1 MKKKGF
7 WKSVSALLLAFA
19 MCVAQAQPVVLA
31 ADGSAGSSSNLALN
45 KTVTCSGV
53 EGNKN
58 SSGDWTYPQ
67 FVGESAVD
75 GKSDTRWSAAKTD
88 EQWLIVDLGAVY
100 ELGEITIDFHAESP
114 EYEILVSEDGQEY
127 TSVAKVTDG
136 SQGDTVTKTF
146 DVDGASARYVQY
158 QQHSMWKHSGNGQY
172 YGSSIIELTVTE
184 SKDYETAPDTLRVG
198 TFNIAANKNPDV
210 DELRELTEKYN
221 LEVVGLQEVDM
232 NTSRNDYDMLEA
244 FQGDTYPAGYFS
256 KAIDYGGGEYGIAT
270 VAKYDFT
277 ENGETFLDTEA
288 AGPDSED
295 RVFQRSVFVKEGREI
310 AFYNTHF
317 SYENTEVRV
326 AQFAQLKE
334 ALAEDDAEYKIVVG
348 DFNADQYQSE
358 FYTMLE
364 SMDMANGYEGV
375 WYDTFNGVDETMKV
389 DTIDNIFVTRNLSI
403 ESVEMDESRLSDHN
417 LFMAELK
424 FLDEPQVSTE
434 WLRAVI
440 GEAEGISGDDYTAES
455 YAALQS
461 AVDAGK
467 AVMEDP
473 IDQDTVD
480 DAARAVLAAV
490 DGLEQ
495 FNLAAGK
502 TVTYSGVEGDKNS
515 DGSWVYPQ
523 FVGEMA
529 VDGDQGTRWS
539 AAKTDEQWL
548 TVDLG
553 EVKEISQILI
563 YFHAATIDWNVQI
576 SADGEKWTTVY
587 EEKDG
592 EDGGPTITRQITFPM
607 QEARYVKYQQNK
619 MWNHASNGRQYSAS
633 ICELEVYRSFDT
645 ESIEITNPTDA
656 ISVGDTYK
664 LEVKILPELAGN
676 NPLTYSSSN
685 EDVISV
691 DDEGTL
697 EALKEGTAV
706 ITVADQA
713 DPQIRAEMEIQVVD
727 GEIEVSGFVFD
738 EEEKDLTSR
747 AARFLE
753 YSVYPANAVNP
764 DVEVEWSSSDEDVA
778 TVSEDGLVKAVSEGT
793 AVITVQSA
801 DDADVKGQ
809 ITIHVNAPD
818 YNTEYDTMM
827 DRWQT
832 RVTGGDD
839 LDMEDEDIK
848 AYVRKIS
855 DEGEDLWES
864 LNKSEDR
871 EYLWEKVASDTTS
884 ADYTTQFTKIK
895 KLALAFGV
903 KGSALYENKELLG
916 DIVDAIR
923 FMVTEKNY
931 NGSYSTG
938 NWWDWQIG
946 CTQPLVDTLMVI
958 SDYVDYSEIESA
970 VKSIEGYAEKPSK
983 QWPSYT
989 ATGANRTDIGLSVLG
1004 SAIIAKNDERMNL
1017 VKTEVPDVMKLVTSG
1032 DGLYADGSVIQ
1043 HTKHAYT
1050 GSYGNELLKG
1060 VGRIQSIIAGTSFD
1074 ITDERINNVYETVI
1088 NGYIPLMH
1096 KGQMMSMVNGR
1107 SISRAPGT
1115 NPFTTEF
1122 AAGSETI
1129 SNIMLLA
1136 SGAPEE
1142 YSSAFKSAVK
1152 YWLEESDGAYD
1163 FYGNARDFDA
1173 LLGAKEI
1180 MNDDSV
1186 TAEKYEGMKVYG
1198 SMDRVVQ
1205 VNEDYTAGLAMYSSR
1220 IYNYEFGNTEN
1231 KKGWHTGDGVLYIY
1245 NNDLKQYGEGYW
1257 PTVDPYRLPG
1267 TTVDTKELTDGSG
1280 YNKTS
1285 PQSWVGGATDG
1296 TNGTAAMYYNTTNLG
1311 QDMDLKAQKS
1321 WFFLDG
1327 KIVALGAGITGTTDA
1342 AIETT
1347 VENRM
1352 MTGDD
1357 NAISYNGEAWDK
1369 TEEEKQAK
1377 AGDYA
1382 FFKGTGEGNDIGYV
1396 YLDDADIYLAQ
1407 ETRSGKYTDINEYF
1421 VSDKEYTNTY
1431 FKMGINHG
1439 DSVENGT
1446 YSYVLLPGSTEEE
1459 TAAFAENSTVEVVRN
1474 DVDVQAVKDTQSG
1487 AFAMNV
1493 WPTEGTGSESVN
1505 GIAVDASASIYTQT
1519 KDGVMTIAISDPKQ
1533 KDVQIGLTLTD
1544 GYAEVVSADEG
1555 VTVNENGSFTIDTT
1569 DSAGASH
1576 IIKVKTSVESVSK
1589 KTLEYFLNEAKGYV
1603 EDGTVSGL
1611 VDSVQK
1617 MFTDAIAKGEAVMA
1631 DEGAKREEVLDAAK
1645 DLMLAIHALNMK
1657 AADKTDLEMALELAE
1672 MIDLNKYVEAGQAE
1686 FLAAKEAAETVL
1698 ADGDA
1703 MQEETDQAWGDLVE
1717 AMEALR
1723 LKADKSVLQDLI
1735 SQTAELDLS
1744 GYTEESVNVFR
1755 AALAAANSILA
1766 DETLSVD
1773 DQAKVDEAVSALQA
1787 AADGLEKDPGSQGG
1801 DAENPDGGEDSENPD
1816 GNTGAVSGDDAD
1828 GSGSGNGA
1836 DSGNGG
1842 SENGGKAP
1850 VAVQTGDASPI
1861 MLYVFLAA
1869 GAAVIAV
1876 LAGRFRKVK

>member
-19 MCVAQAQPVVLA
+19 MCAAQAQPVVLA

-45 KTVTCSGV
+45 KTVTYSGV

-88 EQWLIVDLGAVY
+88 EQWLTVDLGAVY

-158 QQHSMWKHSGNGQY
+158 QQHSMWLHSGNGQY
-172 YGSSIIELTVTE
+172 YGSSIIELTVTGH
-184 SKDYETAPDTLRVG
+184 KDYETSEDTLRVG
-198 TFNIAANKNPDV
+198 TFNIAANKKPDV

-232 NTSRNDYDMLEA
+232 NTDRNDYDMLKA
-244 FQGDTYPAGYFS
+244 FQEDTYPAGYFS

-277 ENGETFLDTEA
+277 ENSETLLDTEA

-295 RVFQRSVFVKEGREI
+295 RVFQRSVFEKEGREI

-317 SYENTEVRV
+317 SYENPEVRV
-326 AQFAQLKE
+326 VQFAQLKE
-334 ALAEDDAEYKIVVG
+334 ALAEDDTEYKIVVG

-389 DTIDNIFVTRNLSI
+389 NTIDNIFVTRNLSI
-403 ESVEMDESRLSDHN
+403 ESVEMDESGLSDHN

-440 GEAEGISGDDYTAES
+440 GEAEDISGDDYTAES

-467 AVMEDP
+467 AVMENP
-473 IDQDTVD
+473 ADQGTVD
-480 DAARAVLAAV
+480 DAARAVLAAI
-490 DGLEQ
+490 DGLEE

-502 TVTYSGVEGDKNS
+502 TVIYSGVEGDKNS

-529 VDGDQGTRWS
+529 VDGDQETRWS

-563 YFHAATIDWNVQI
+563 YFHAATTDWNVQI
-576 SADGEKWTTVY
+576 SEDGKEWTTVY

-592 EDGGPTITRQITFPM
+592 EDHGPTITKQITFPM

-619 MWNHASNGRQYSAS
+619 MWNHASNGKQYSTS
-633 ICELEVYRSFDT
+633 IYELEVYHSFDT

-697 EALKEGTAV
+697 KALKEGTAV

-713 DPQIRAEMEIQVVD
+713 DPQIKAEMEIQAVE
-727 GEIEVSGFVFD
+727 GEIGVSRFVFD
-738 EEEKDLTSR
+738 EEEKDITSR
-747 AARFLE
+747 EARVLE

-764 DVEVEWSSSDEDVA
+764 DVEVEWSSSDESVA
-778 TVSEDGLVKAVSEGT
+778 TVNEDGLVKAVSEGT

-801 DDADVKGQ
+801 DDADVKGE
-809 ITIHVNAPD
+809 ITLHVNAPD

-839 LDMEDEDIK
+839 LDMEDEDIR

-855 DEGEDLWES
+855 DEGEELWES
-864 LNKSEDR
+864 LNKSGDR

-916 DIVDAIR
+916 DIVDAIQ

-958 SDYVDYSEIESA
+958 SDYVDYSEIEAA

-1267 TTVDTKELTDGSG
+1267 TTVDTKELADGSG

-1311 QDMDLKAQKS
+1311 QGMDLKAQKS

-1342 AIETT
+1342 TIETT

-1421 VSDKEYTNTY
+1421 VSDKEYTNTF

-1446 YSYVLLPGSTEEE
+1446 YGYVLLPGSTEEE
-1459 TAAFAENSTVEVVRN
+1459 TAAFAENSTVEIVRN

-1487 AFAMNV
+1487 VFAMNV
-1493 WPTEGTGSESVN
+1493 WPTDGTGSESVN

-1544 GYAEVVSADEG
+1544 GYVEVLSADEG
-1555 VTVNENGSFTIDTT
+1555 VTVNEDGSFTVDTT
-1569 DSAGASH
+1569 DSAGVSF
-1576 IIKVKTSVESVSK
+1576 IIQVRMPADNSALQESYDAAAEKLADGNVYTADS
-1589 KTLEYFLNEAKGYV
+1589 TAALESAMAAAK
-1603 EDGTVSGL
+1603 
-1611 VDSVQK
+1611 
-1617 MFTDAIAKGEAVMA
+1617 
-1631 DEGAKREEVLDAAK
+1631 EVLDN
-1645 DLMLAIHALNMK
+1645 D
-1657 AADKTDLEMALELAE
+1657 AADQTAVD
-1672 MIDLNKYVEAGQAE
+1672 
-1686 FLAAKEAAETVL
+1686 AAKETLDTAIEGLVLRADAETL
-1698 ADGDA
+1698 A
-1703 MQEETDQAWGDLVE
+1703 Q
-1717 AMEALR
+1717 
-1723 LKADKSVLQDLI
+1723 
-1735 SQTAELDLS
+1735 
-1744 GYTEESVNVFR
+1744 
-1755 AALAAANSILA
+1755 
-1766 DETLSVD
+1766 
-1773 DQAKVDEAVSALQA
+1773 LQA
-1787 AADGLEKDPGSQGG
+1787 AADELRALGEKATDEQFGSAG
-1801 DAENPDGGEDSENPD
+1801 DVLAAADEMLAKGAENISADEAEAMTADLQAAIDAVEKAIEEGETGDGGEDSDNPGGDTGDGSDGGAD
-1816 GNTGAVSGDDAD
+1816 GNTGG
-1828 GSGSGNGA
+1828 G
-1836 DSGNGG
+1836 SGNGG
-1842 SENGGKAP
+1842 SESGDKAP
-1850 VAVQTGDASPI
+1850 AAVQTGDAAPI

-1876 LAGRFRKVK
+1876 LTGRFRKVR

>member
-31 ADGSAGSSSNLALN
+31 AGGSAGSSSNLALN
-45 KTVTCSGV
+45 KTVTYSGV
-53 EGNKN
+53 EGDKVNGEWK
-58 SSGDWTYPQ
+58 YPQ

-88 EQWLIVDLGAVY
+88 EQWLTVDLGAVY

-221 LEVVGLQEVDM
+221 LEVVGLQEVDI
-232 NTSRNDYDMLEA
+232 
-244 FQGDTYPAGYFS
+244 S

-277 ENGETFLDTEA
+277 ENSETLLDTEA

-295 RVFQRSVFVKEGREI
+295 RVFQRSVFEKEGREI

-317 SYENTEVRV
+317 SYENPEVRV
-326 AQFAQLKE
+326 VQFAQLKE

-403 ESVEMDESRLSDHN
+403 ESVEMDESGLSDHN

-440 GEAEGISGDDYTAES
+440 GEAEDISGDDYTAES

-467 AVMEDP
+467 AVMENP
-473 IDQDTVD
+473 ADQGTVD
-480 DAARAVLAAV
+480 DAARAVLAAI
-490 DGLEQ
+490 DGLEE

-502 TVTYSGVEGDKNS
+502 TVTYSGVEDDKNS

-529 VDGDQGTRWS
+529 VDGDQETRWS

-563 YFHAATIDWNVQI
+563 YFHAATTDWNVQI
-576 SADGEKWTTVY
+576 SEDGKEWTTVY

-592 EDGGPTITRQITFPM
+592 EDHGPTITKQITFPM

-619 MWNHASNGRQYSAS
+619 MWNHASNGKQYSTS
-633 ICELEVYRSFDT
+633 IYELEVYHSFDT

-713 DPQIRAEMEIQVVD
+713 DPQIKAEMEIQVVD

-793 AVITVQSA
+793 AVITVQST

-855 DEGEDLWES
+855 DEGEELWES

-916 DIVDAIR
+916 DIVDAIQ

-958 SDYVDYSEIESA
+958 SDYVDYSEIEPA

-1136 SGAPEE
+1136 SGAPVE

-1352 MTGDD
+1352 MNGDD

-1544 GYAEVVSADEG
+1544 GYVEVLSADEG
-1555 VTVNENGSFTIDTT
+1555 VTVNEDGSFTVDTT
-1569 DSAGASH
+1569 DSAGASF
-1576 IIKVKTSVESVSK
+1576 IIQVRMPADNSALQESYDAAAEKLADGNVYTADS
-1589 KTLEYFLNEAKGYV
+1589 TAALESAMAAAK
-1603 EDGTVSGL
+1603 
-1611 VDSVQK
+1611 
-1617 MFTDAIAKGEAVMA
+1617 
-1631 DEGAKREEVLDAAK
+1631 EVLDN
-1645 DLMLAIHALNMK
+1645 D
-1657 AADKTDLEMALELAE
+1657 AADQTAVD
-1672 MIDLNKYVEAGQAE
+1672 
-1686 FLAAKEAAETVL
+1686 AAKETLDTAIEGLVLRADAETL
-1698 ADGDA
+1698 A
-1703 MQEETDQAWGDLVE
+1703 Q
-1717 AMEALR
+1717 
-1723 LKADKSVLQDLI
+1723 
-1735 SQTAELDLS
+1735 
-1744 GYTEESVNVFR
+1744 
-1755 AALAAANSILA
+1755 
-1766 DETLSVD
+1766 
-1773 DQAKVDEAVSALQA
+1773 LQA
-1787 AADGLEKDPGSQGG
+1787 AADELRALGEKATDGQFGSAGDVLAAADEMLAKGAENISADEAKAMTADLQAAIDAVEKAIEESETGDGSGDSDNPGG
-1801 DAENPDGGEDSENPD
+1801 DAGDGSDDGAD
-1816 GNTGAVSGDDAD
+1816 GN
-1828 GSGSGNGA
+1828 
-1836 DSGNGG
+1836 
-1842 SENGGKAP
+1842 AP
-1850 VAVQTGDASPI
+1850 AAVQTGDAAPI

-1876 LAGRFRKVK
+1876 LTGRFRKVR